1 MLIVTSIL
9 TDLLTILVN
18 YVCIID
24 LVKTERQL
32 TITDM

>member
-1 MLIVTSIL
+1 MLTATSIL

-24 LVKTERQL
+24 RVKTERQL